1 MNNIYLYGFA
11 TFGHPND
18 YRQSAFKFDKKEI
31 AKNVRIFD
39 LPNAIKVFPNSTLY
53 SIRKESIG
61 GVSGISYA
69 IYTFANEMTSMRDG
83 TFIGS
88 SILFTNEIAEE
99 NITVGKLNEFHT
111 ILTSANTENDKLKVN
126 HSDNFSHSN
135 KFLEDFEKIGYD
147 LKSINDIENFNS
159 TNKHLVVGS
168 WTDENKLTINFKK
181 ALLLLNKYD
190 TIFFTSSKEIL
201 SYCQSRN
208 IYSITDEKGFE
219 QEIQI
224 FEENKKQKTL
234 SSLNEFVNEKQELD
248 NDRKKT
254 IENFKFQ
261 IEQYEQIHEENRKK
275 IEEAKKQLPLI
286 HQQYDNYSKLIDR
299 SINELKS
306 NRNLEVV
313 RQIHYSNK
321 REFITSINQQT
332 QPNFINKIPKY
343 NAKTELK
350 QPFQPSNYKRFEE
363 PSLGNERPTERSH
376 KQLSEPKFDIFK
388 ILTFILFLLW
398 VGTLI
403 FFMFFNDTEKNITE
417 VEPQENQTTTIE
429 QPKVEQTSVK
439 ELTPLPNDTLTKKEY
454 ISIAKKIT
462 KDMPVKAI
470 VQIIFDANP
479 TDIKGHYSTQIEEY
493 ARKLIESNK
502 DCFKGDSS
510 KFVSTKDTLRHIPSY
525 KKPK

>member
-1 MNNIYLYGFA
+1 MQNIYLYGFA

-31 AKNVRIFD
+31 AKNVKIFD

-61 GVSGISYA
+61 GFSGVSYA

-99 NITVGKLNEFHT
+99 NVTVGKLNEFHT
-111 ILTSANTENDKLKVN
+111 ILTSTNTENDKLKVN

-135 KFLEDFEKIGYD
+135 KFLEDFEKIGYH
-147 LKSINDIENFNS
+147 LKPINDIENFNS
-159 TNKHLVVGS
+159 SNKHLVVGS
-168 WTDENKLTINFKK
+168 WTDENNLTTNFKK

-234 SSLNEFVNEKQELD
+234 SSLNEFENEKQELE
-248 NDRKKT
+248 NDRKKS
-254 IENFKFQ
+254 IENFKLQ

-275 IEEAKKQLPLI
+275 IEEAKKQVSSI
-286 HQQYDNYSKLIDR
+286 NQQYDNYSKLIDR

-321 REFITSINQQT
+321 REFIDSINQQT
-332 QPNFINKIPKY
+332 KPNYINKISTH
-343 NAKTELK
+343 NTRTELK
-350 QPFQPSNYKRFEE
+350 KPIQTSPSKSRTFEDD
-363 PSLGNERPTERSH
+363 SYSYERKHR
-376 KQLSEPKFDIFK
+376 QISEPKLDIFK

-398 VGTLI
+398 IGTLV
-403 FFMFFNDTEKNITE
+403 FFFFFNNTETNTAE
-417 VEPQENQTTTIE
+417 VQQQENQTPTIE
-429 QPKVEQTSVK
+429 QPKVEPAPAK
-439 ELTPLPNDTLTKKEY
+439 ELTPIPNDTLTKKEY
-454 ISIAKKIT
+454 TNVAKKIT
-462 KDMPVKAI
+462 SDMPIKAI

-479 TDIKGHYSTQIEEY
+479 TDIASHYSTQKEEY
-493 ARKLIESNK
+493 AKKLIELNK

-510 KFVSTKDTLRHIPSY
+510 KFVSSKDTLRHIPSY